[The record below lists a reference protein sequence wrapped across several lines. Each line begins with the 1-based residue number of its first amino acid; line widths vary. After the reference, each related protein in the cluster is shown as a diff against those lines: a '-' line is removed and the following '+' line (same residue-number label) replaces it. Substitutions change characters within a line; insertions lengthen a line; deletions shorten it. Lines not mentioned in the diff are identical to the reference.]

1 MAKNLVSGLIYVET
15 TLRVEEFPIVHNPVN
30 FPFFGVNSSVSG
42 VGYNIPMAFG
52 ALGDEVNFLSLIGAD
67 SEGQLVQSALAADGI
82 PAEGVLGS
90 IPATPNWS
98 FFITRR
104 AATRFAPI
112 YSTSRSVPV
121 RPSSTKRPAPAAN
134 GRQCARATSSSFSR
148 PSCTAMSN
156 PATLV

>member
-30 FPFFGVNSSVSG
+30 FPFLGVNSSVSG
-42 VGYNIPMAFG
+42 VGYNIAR

-67 SEGQLVQSALAADGI
+67 SEGQLVQSALAADSI

-98 FFITRR
+98 FPPASWSAPS
-104 AATRFAPI
+104 AATP
-112 YSTSRSVPV
+112 
-121 RPSSTKRPAPAAN
+121 
-134 GRQCARATSSSFSR
+134 FSR

>member
-1 MAKNLVSGLIYVET
+1 MAKILVSGLIYVET

-30 FPFFGVNSSVSG
+30 FPFLGVNSSVSG
-42 VGYNIPMAFG
+42 VGYNIARTLE

-67 SEGQLVQSALAADGI
+67 SEGQLVQSALAADGV

-98 FFITRR
+98 FPPASWSAPS
-104 AATRFAPI
+104 AATP
-112 YSTSRSVPV
+112 
-121 RPSSTKRPAPAAN
+121 
-134 GRQCARATSSSFSR
+134 FSR